1 MRRSTKPGAL
11 GLCWTLL
18 LIATGWGREQAQ
30 SRRDHLTEKEVALVR
45 EYQEL
50 DLRVEVFLRAAR
62 RRLLVLTNPQ
72 ATQKKKEE
80 ELWGPLPT
88 GSQLE
93 LLRDYLRILEEL
105 EEKLDDALNLDPRN
119 PLLKKA
125 LKKAREGAAD
135 HLPELRSLAP
145 RLTDRAEQKALAL
158 AIEEAERVAAASF

>member
-1 MRRSTKPGAL
+1 MSQWTKRAGR
-11 GLCWTLL
+11 GLCLILL
-18 LIATGWGREQAQ
+18 LNASGLGREQTQ
-30 SRRDHLTEKEVALVR
+30 SKRDHLTEKEVALVR

-50 DLRVEVFLRAAR
+50 DLRVEVFLRAAE

-72 ATQKKKEE
+72 AKQKKKEE
-80 ELWGPLPT
+80 ELWGPLPN

-119 PLLKKA
+119 PLLRKA
-125 LKKAREGAAD
+125 LKKAKEGASS
-135 HLPELRSLAP
+135 HLPDLRSIAP

>member
-1 MRRSTKPGAL
+1 MSNWVKRGAGGICL
-11 GLCWTLL
+11 FLMMVPTGL
-18 LIATGWGREQAQ
+18 GRELAQ
-30 SRRDHLTEKEVALVR
+30 PKRDHLTEKEVALVR

-50 DLRVEVFLRAAR
+50 DLRVEVFLRAAQ

-72 ATQKKKEE
+72 AVQKKKEE

-125 LKKAREGAAD
+125 LKKAKEGAAS

-145 RLTDRAEQKALAL
+145 RLSGRPEQKALAL
-158 AIEEAERVAAASF
+158 ALEEAERVAAASF

>member
-1 MRRSTKPGAL
+1 MSNWVKRGAGGICFVLMMVAPGL
-11 GLCWTLL
+11 
-18 LIATGWGREQAQ
+18 GREQALPK
-30 SRRDHLTEKEVALVR
+30 RDHLTEKEVALVR

-50 DLRVEVFLRAAR
+50 DLRVEVFLRAAQ

-72 ATQKKKEE
+72 AVQKKKEE

-125 LKKAREGAAD
+125 LKKAKEGAAS

-145 RLTDRAEQKALAL
+145 RLSGRPEQKALAL
-158 AIEEAERVAAASF
+158 ALEEAERVAAASF

>member
-1 MRRSTKPGAL
+1 MSRWTKWGAVR
-11 GLCWTLL
+11 LCLTLL
-18 LIATGWGREQAQ
+18 LVPAGWGREQAQ
-30 SRRDHLTEKEVALVR
+30 SKRDHLTEKEVALVR
-45 EYQEL
+45 EYHEL

-62 RRLLVLTNPQ
+62 RRLLVLANPQ

-93 LLRDYLRILEEL
+93 LLHDYRRILEEL

-125 LKKAREGAAD
+125 LKKAREGAAG
-135 HLPELRSLAP
+135 HLPELRSLPP
-145 RLTDRAEQKALAL
+145 RLSNQAEQKALAL